1 MKITKISL
9 TNFRAFKQT
18 QTIEFAPV
26 TLLFGPNS
34 VGKSTVLK
42 ALFYVQ
48 QILAKGQCNPIYL
61 DALNKKYI
69 GGFEN
74 LVHKRDLDTNITL
87 KIEYDKGD
95 AIGSSYAYLYE
106 LLSEELDIQLSSPV
120 VDAQTIAVEFE
131 IAWHKFEKT
140 AYIKTYRVEFD
151 GDIIAEV
158 TSSGPKQAFL
168 TFLNY
173 IHPLLLPANHDEWLQ
188 AQEDTEENSHPFN
201 RLLVNGLEL
210 YRNGS
215 DSAQNKAEAYIS
227 HNALMSFRE
236 KYKNA
241 ANEDDLLKVF
251 NDHVGRVIS
260 EMVTYKAT
268 FNNELSAKNGE
279 VQVEIKKTNFS
290 LEFLKNSSFILGLSL
305 NKLNIDPVEFLEK
318 YKILDKDSYNKN
330 NFVSAL
336 HELINLHDRNRRNM
350 IAIKNNQEYEL
361 LHNVLS
367 LDTLIGALPP
377 LFKKIR
383 TDLELDTVKH
393 NEIITELLS
402 DVLVAPLDNLLG
414 LLNESL
420 CIGPIRKIP
429 DANYK
434 PLPYIEQSDWYD
446 GSAAWSMLEK
456 ASFYELKKIHQWMS
470 DQDKLNLGYGISL
483 KVGKTFNLHNQ
494 IYGTHNINSL
504 ALKIDDLIRWKLG
517 DKRLSE
523 MEGVLKE
530 ISEIENYVADP
541 TIEKEYKHDFEQKSV
556 IKQYRKLE
564 RKEKKLELLIEDLQ
578 SKKEFEES
586 SKDLISLEV
595 LKKLDEEDNELQK
608 LLNNRSYDEVIVDLK
623 LKYEEIKAKRYEVL
637 AQTDFLKL
645 DSNDVIQ
652 AYSIWDQH
660 NDISVEPNEIGT
672 GVSQLMPLIVA
683 AMTQKGGLI
692 ACEQPEL
699 HLHPRIQVAI
709 GDLLS
714 QNTDHVNYLIETHS
728 EHLILRLL
736 KRVRQNTDNELPHG
750 LKALTKE
757 EISINYLEPSTY
769 GVKVK
774 KIRIDEDGEFKD
786 RWPQGFFSERKDE
799 LM

>member
-48 QILAKGQCNPIYL
+48 QILSKGQCNPMYL

-120 VDAQTIAVEFE
+120 VDAKTIAIEFE

-188 AQEDTEENSHPFN
+188 AQKDSKANLHPYNRLILDGIDVYETEE
-201 RLLVNGLEL
+201 
-210 YRNGS
+210 
-215 DSAQNKAEAYIS
+215 
-227 HNALMSFRE
+227 
-236 KYKNA
+236 
-241 ANEDDLLKVF
+241 ED
-251 NDHVGRVIS
+251 
-260 EMVTYKAT
+260 E
-268 FNNELSAKNGE
+268 EE
-279 VQVEIKKTNFS
+279 
-290 LEFLKNSSFILGLSL
+290 LEFDRQLSNHYNQLLEKTDNPEEKKEIALEYMAQRFKYRMKKYGIDPKDITEDGLS
-305 NKLNIDPVEFLEK
+305 IQFSSDD
-318 YKILDKDSYNKN
+318 Y
-330 NFVSAL
+330 FVSAL
-336 HELINLHDRNRRNM
+336 HELVNLQDRDRRNM
-350 IAIKNNQEYEL
+350 ISIHDHREYNL
-361 LHNVLS
+361 LHNVLTI
-367 LDTLIGALPP
+367 DTNVGALPT
-377 LFKKIR
+377 LGRKIR
-383 TDLELDTVKH
+383 TNLELDTIKH
-393 NEIITELLS
+393 DEIITELLS
-402 DVLVAPLDNLLG
+402 DVLVAPLDNLLN

-429 DANYK
+429 DANYQ

-446 GSAAWSMLEK
+446 GSAAWSMLKK
-456 ASFYELKKIHQWMS
+456 ASFGELKEIHKWMS
-470 DQDKLNLGYGISL
+470 DQDKLNLGYGISV
-483 KVGKTFNLHNQ
+483 KVSKVFDLHNP
-494 IYGTHNINSL
+494 IYATHNIEILSP
-504 ALKIDDLIRWKLG
+504 KIDELIRWHLG
-517 DKRLSE
+517 DQRISE
-523 MEGVLKE
+523 MGAVLDG
-530 ISEIENYVADP
+530 ISEIENRVIDP
-541 TIEKEYKHDFEQKSV
+541 TNEAEYKYDFEQKAL

-564 RKEKKLELLIEDLQ
+564 KEESNLELLIENLQ
-578 SKKEFEES
+578 SKNEFENNS
-586 SKDLISLEV
+586 TDLKSFEI
-595 LKKLDEEDNELQK
+595 LKQLDEENNELQE
-608 LLNNRSYDEVIVDLK
+608 LLNNRSYDEVIAELI
-623 LKYEEIKAKRYEVL
+623 LKYEKIKAERYAVL

-645 DSNDVIQ
+645 DFNEVIQ

-672 GVSQLMPLIVA
+672 GVSQLMPLVVA
-683 AMTQKGGLI
+683 AVTQKSGLV

-699 HLHPRIQVAI
+699 HLHPRVQVAI

-714 QNTDHVNYLIETHS
+714 QNTEHVNYLIETHS
-728 EHLILRLL
+728 EHLILRL
-736 KRVRQNTDNELPHG
+736 RRRIRQNTDNELPVG
-750 LKALTKE
+750 LKAFSHNE
-757 EISINYLEPSTY
+757 VVINYLEPSKD
-769 GVKVK
+769 GVQVRR
-774 KIRIDEDGEFKD
+774 IRMDEDGEF
-786 RWPQGFFSERKDE
+786 RQPWPNGFFHERLDE
-799 LM
+799 AL

>member
-48 QILAKGQCNPIYL
+48 QILAKGQCNPMYL

-158 TSSGPKQAFL
+158 TSAGPKQAFL

-188 AQEDTEENSHPFN
+188 AQKDSEENLHPYN
-201 RLLVNGLEL
+201 RLILDGIDVYENHGEDELSDKEKEISDTILNKYIGLYEKAATAEEL
-210 YRNGS
+210 FEVYKQHV
-215 DSAQNKAEAYIS
+215 DEYFKFIS
-227 HNALMSFRE
+227 LFRAFVD
-236 KYKNA
+236 KNYSI
-241 ANEDDLLKVF
+241 EDDQLNIEVDPNFGFKL
-251 NDHVGRVIS
+251 S
-260 EMVTYKAT
+260 E
-268 FNNELSAKNGE
+268 ES
-279 VQVEIKKTNFS
+279 NF
-290 LEFLKNSSFILGLSL
+290 IIGL
-305 NKLNIDPVEFLEK
+305 NKNTLGIDAFEFLEK
-318 YKILDKDSYNKN
+318 HKGIGYTSN
-330 NFVSAL
+330 NYFVSAL
-336 HELINLHDRNRRNM
+336 HELVNSQDRDRRNM
-350 IAIKNNQEYEL
+350 ISVQDHREYNL
-361 LHNVLS
+361 LHNVL
-367 LDTLIGALPP
+367 TIGTNIGAFPP
-377 LFKKIR
+377 LGKKIR
-383 TDLELDTVKH
+383 TNLDLDTVKY

-402 DVLVAPLDNLLG
+402 DVLVAPLDNLLN

-429 DANYK
+429 DANYQ
-434 PLPYIEQSDWYD
+434 PLPYIEQADWYN
-446 GSAAWSMLEK
+446 GSAAWSMLKK
-456 ASFYELKKIHQWMS
+456 ASFAELKKIHEWMS
-470 DQDKLNLGYGISL
+470 DRDKLNLGYGISA
-483 KVGKTFNLHNQ
+483 KVSKVFNYHNSVQ
-494 IYGTHNINSL
+494 STYNFESL
-504 ALKIDDLIRWKLG
+504 SPKIDEVIRWHLG
-517 DKRLSE
+517 DKRISE
-523 MEGVLKE
+523 MEAVLNG
-530 ISEIENYVADP
+530 ISEIENRVVDP
-541 TIEKEYKHDFEQKSV
+541 ANEEEYKHDFKQKAI

-564 RKEKKLELLIEDLQ
+564 KEESNLKLLIEDLK
-578 SKKEFEES
+578 SKKEFEEN
-586 SKDLISLEV
+586 SKDLKSFEI
-595 LKKLDEEDNELQK
+595 LKQLDDEDNELQE
-608 LLNNRSYDEVIVDLK
+608 LLNNRNYDEVITELK
-623 LKYEEIKAKRYEVL
+623 LKCSEIKEKRYEVL

-683 AMTQKGGLI
+683 AITQKSGLV

-699 HLHPRIQVAI
+699 HLHPRVQVAI

-714 QNTDHVNYLIETHS
+714 QNTEHVNYLIETHS

-736 KRVRQNTDNELPHG
+736 KRIRQNTDKELPFG
-750 LKALTKE
+750 FKAFTKE
-757 EISINYLEPSTY
+757 KIAINYLEPSKE

-774 KIRIDEDGEFKD
+774 KIRVDDDGEFKD
-786 RWPQGFFSERKDE
+786 RWPQGFFSERRQE
-799 LM
+799 L

>member
-48 QILAKGQCNPIYL
+48 QILSKGQCNPMYL

-188 AQEDTEENSHPFN
+188 AQKDSKANLHPYNRLILDGIDVYETEE
-201 RLLVNGLEL
+201 
-210 YRNGS
+210 
-215 DSAQNKAEAYIS
+215 
-227 HNALMSFRE
+227 
-236 KYKNA
+236 
-241 ANEDDLLKVF
+241 ED
-251 NDHVGRVIS
+251 
-260 EMVTYKAT
+260 E
-268 FNNELSAKNGE
+268 EE
-279 VQVEIKKTNFS
+279 
-290 LEFLKNSSFILGLSL
+290 LEFDRQLSNHYNQLLEKTDNPEEKKEIALEYMAQRFKYRMKKYGIDPKDITEDGLS
-305 NKLNIDPVEFLEK
+305 IQFSSDD
-318 YKILDKDSYNKN
+318 Y
-330 NFVSAL
+330 FVSAL
-336 HELINLHDRNRRNM
+336 HELVNLQDRDRRNM
-350 IAIKNNQEYEL
+350 ISIHDHREYNL
-361 LHNVLS
+361 LHNVLTI
-367 LDTLIGALPP
+367 DTNVGALPT
-377 LFKKIR
+377 LGRKIR
-383 TDLELDTVKH
+383 TNLELDTIKH
-393 NEIITELLS
+393 DEIITELLS
-402 DVLVAPLDNLLG
+402 DVLVAPLDNLLN

-429 DANYK
+429 DANYQ

-446 GSAAWSMLEK
+446 GSAAWSMLKK
-456 ASFYELKKIHQWMS
+456 ASFGELKEIHKWMS
-470 DQDKLNLGYGISL
+470 DQDKLDLGYGISV
-483 KVGKTFNLHNQ
+483 KVSKVFDLHNP
-494 IYGTHNINSL
+494 IYATHNIEILSP
-504 ALKIDDLIRWKLG
+504 KIDELIRWHLG
-517 DKRLSE
+517 DQRISE
-523 MEGVLKE
+523 MGAVLDG
-530 ISEIENYVADP
+530 ISEIENRVIDP
-541 TIEKEYKHDFEQKSV
+541 TNEAEYKYDFEQKAI
-556 IKQYRKLE
+556 IKQYRRLE
-564 RKEKKLELLIEDLQ
+564 KEERNLEFLLEDLRSRKDFEQSSVSSQSKELLNQ
-578 SKKEFEES
+578 
-586 SKDLISLEV
+586 
-595 LKKLDEEDNELQK
+595 LDEDNELEE
-608 LLNNRSYDEVIVDLK
+608 LLKNKRYDDAIADLTNR
-623 LKYEEIKAKRYEVL
+623 YEEVKAKRYTVL
-637 AQTDFLKL
+637 SETDFLKL
-645 DSNDVIQ
+645 DTNDLIKGF
-652 AYSIWDQH
+652 SIWDQQ

-683 AMTQKGGLI
+683 AITQKSGLV

-699 HLHPRIQVAI
+699 HLHPRVQVAI

-714 QNTDHVNYLIETHS
+714 QNTEHVNYLIETHS
-728 EHLILRLL
+728 EHLILRL
-736 KRVRQNTDNELPHG
+736 RRRIRQNTDNELPVG
-750 LKALTKE
+750 LKAFSHNE
-757 EISINYLEPSTY
+757 VVINYLEPSKD
-769 GVKVK
+769 GVQVRR
-774 KIRIDEDGEFKD
+774 IRMDEDGEF
-786 RWPQGFFSERKDE
+786 RQPWPNGFFHERLDE
-799 LM
+799 AL

>member
-48 QILAKGQCNPIYL
+48 QILSKGQCNPMYL

-120 VDAQTIAVEFE
+120 VDAKTIAIEFE

-158 TSSGPKQAFL
+158 NSSGPKQAFL

-188 AQEDTEENSHPFN
+188 AQKDSEANLHPYNRLILDGIDVYETEE
-201 RLLVNGLEL
+201 
-210 YRNGS
+210 
-215 DSAQNKAEAYIS
+215 
-227 HNALMSFRE
+227 
-236 KYKNA
+236 
-241 ANEDDLLKVF
+241 ED
-251 NDHVGRVIS
+251 
-260 EMVTYKAT
+260 E
-268 FNNELSAKNGE
+268 EE
-279 VQVEIKKTNFS
+279 
-290 LEFLKNSSFILGLSL
+290 LEFDRQLSNHYNQLLEKTDNPEEKKEIALEYMAQRFKYRMKKYGIDPKDITEDGLS
-305 NKLNIDPVEFLEK
+305 IQFSSDD
-318 YKILDKDSYNKN
+318 Y
-330 NFVSAL
+330 FVSAL
-336 HELINLHDRNRRNM
+336 HELVNLQDRDRRNM
-350 IAIKNNQEYEL
+350 ISIHDHREYNL
-361 LHNVLS
+361 LHNVLTI
-367 LDTLIGALPP
+367 DTNVGALPP
-377 LFKKIR
+377 LGRKIR
-383 TDLELDTVKH
+383 TNLELDTIKH
-393 NEIITELLS
+393 DEIITELLS

-414 LLNESL
+414 LLNASL

-429 DANYK
+429 DANYQ
-434 PLPYIEQSDWYD
+434 PLPYIEQADWYD
-446 GSAAWSMLEK
+446 GSAAWSMLKK
-456 ASFYELKKIHQWMS
+456 ASFGELKEIHKWMS
-470 DQDKLNLGYGISL
+470 DQDKLDLGYGISV
-483 KVGKTFNLHNQ
+483 KVSKVFDLHNP
-494 IYGTHNINSL
+494 IYATHNIEILSP
-504 ALKIDDLIRWKLG
+504 KIDELIRWHLG
-517 DKRLSE
+517 DQRISE
-523 MEGVLKE
+523 MGAVLDG
-530 ISEIENYVADP
+530 ISEIENRVIDP
-541 TIEKEYKHDFEQKSV
+541 ANEDEYKRDFEQKAL

-564 RKEKKLELLIEDLQ
+564 KEESNLELLIENLQ
-578 SKKEFEES
+578 SKNEFENNS
-586 SKDLISLEV
+586 TDLKSFEI
-595 LKKLDEEDNELQK
+595 LKQLDEENNELQE
-608 LLNNRSYDEVIVDLK
+608 LLNNRSYDEVIAELT
-623 LKYEEIKAKRYEVL
+623 LKYEKIKVERYAVL

-645 DSNDVIQ
+645 DFNEVIQ

-672 GVSQLMPLIVA
+672 GVSQLMPLVVA
-683 AMTQKGGLI
+683 AVTQKSGLV

-699 HLHPRIQVAI
+699 HLHPRVQVAI

-714 QNTDHVNYLIETHS
+714 QNTEHVNYLIETHS

-736 KRVRQNTDNELPHG
+736 KRIRQNTNNELPESF
-750 LKALTKE
+750 KVFTKE
-757 EISINYLEPSTY
+757 KIAINYLEPSKE

-774 KIRIDEDGEFKD
+774 KIRVDDDGEFKD
-786 RWPQGFFSERKDE
+786 RWPQGFFSERRQE
-799 LM
+799 L

>member
-48 QILAKGQCNPIYL
+48 QILSKGQCNPMYL

-120 VDAQTIAVEFE
+120 VDAKTIAIEFE

-173 IHPLLLPANHDEWLQ
+173 IHPLLLPANHEEWLQ
-188 AQEDTEENSHPFN
+188 VQKDSEANLHPYN
-201 RLLVNGLEL
+201 RLLLDGVDVYENHDERDQEEWEKLLGQRLLEHFSPL
-210 YRNGS
+210 Y
-215 DSAQNKAEAYIS
+215 E
-227 HNALMSFRE
+227 NAID
-236 KYKNA
+236 
-241 ANEDDLLKVF
+241 EDELLKVLEAHLHNYAENHIKLRALLDKKYVIEDEEIYIEIDNNKF
-251 NDHVGRVIS
+251 GFAFTNDS
-260 EMVTYKAT
+260 T
-268 FNNELSAKNGE
+268 FIIG
-279 VQVEIKKTNFS
+279 
-290 LEFLKNSSFILGLSL
+290 L
-305 NKLNIDPVEFLEK
+305 NKNTLGIDAFEFLEK
-318 YKILDKDSYNKN
+318 HKGIGYSSN
-330 NFVSAL
+330 NYFVSAL
-336 HELINLHDRNRRNM
+336 HELINLNERNQRNM
-350 IAIKNNQEYEL
+350 ISIQDHRKYSL

-367 LDTLIGALPP
+367 IETVIGALPP
-377 LFKKIR
+377 LSKKIR
-383 TDLELDTVKH
+383 TDLELDTIKH

-402 DVLVAPLDNLLG
+402 DVLVAPLDNLFN

-429 DANYK
+429 DANYQ
-434 PLPYIEQSDWYD
+434 PLPYIEQADWYD

-456 ASFYELKKIHQWMS
+456 ATFAELKEIHKWMS
-470 DQDKLNLGYGISL
+470 DQDKLDLGYGISV
-483 KVGKTFNLHNQ
+483 KVSKVFDLHNP
-494 IYGTHNINSL
+494 IYATHNIESL
-504 ALKIDDLIRWKLG
+504 SPKIDELISWHLG
-517 DKRLSE
+517 DQRIRE
-523 MEGVLKE
+523 MGAVLDG
-530 ISEIENYVADP
+530 ISEIENRVIDP
-541 TIEKEYKHDFEQKSV
+541 ANEDEYKRDFEQKAL

-564 RKEKKLELLIEDLQ
+564 KEESNLELLIENLQ
-578 SKKEFEES
+578 SKNEFENNS
-586 SKDLISLEV
+586 TDLKSFEI
-595 LKKLDEEDNELQK
+595 LKQLDEENNELQE
-608 LLNNRSYDEVIVDLK
+608 LLNNRSYDEVIAELT
-623 LKYEEIKAKRYEVL
+623 LKYEKIKAERYAVL

-645 DSNDVIQ
+645 DFNEVIQ

-672 GVSQLMPLIVA
+672 GVSQLMPLVVA
-683 AMTQKGGLI
+683 AVTQKSGLV

-699 HLHPRIQVAI
+699 HLHPRVQVAI

-714 QNTDHVNYLIETHS
+714 QNTEHVNYLIETHS
-728 EHLILRLL
+728 EHLILRL
-736 KRVRQNTDNELPHG
+736 RRRIRQNTDNELPVG
-750 LKALTKE
+750 LKAFSHNE
-757 EISINYLEPSTY
+757 VVINYLEPSKD
-769 GVKVK
+769 GVQVRR
-774 KIRIDEDGEFKD
+774 IRMDEDGEF
-786 RWPQGFFSERKDE
+786 RQPWPNGFFHERLDE
-799 LM
+799 AL

>member
-48 QILAKGQCNPIYL
+48 QILSKGQCNPMYL

-120 VDAQTIAVEFE
+120 VDAKTIAIEFE

-173 IHPLLLPANHDEWLQ
+173 IHPLLLPANHEEWLQ
-188 AQEDTEENSHPFN
+188 VQKDSEANLHPYN
-201 RLLVNGLEL
+201 RLLLDGVDVYENHDERDQEEWEKLLGQRLLEHFSPL
-210 YRNGS
+210 Y
-215 DSAQNKAEAYIS
+215 E
-227 HNALMSFRE
+227 NAID
-236 KYKNA
+236 
-241 ANEDDLLKVF
+241 EDELLKVLEAHLHNYAENHIKLRALLDKKYVIEDEEIYIEIDNNKF
-251 NDHVGRVIS
+251 GFAFTNDS
-260 EMVTYKAT
+260 T
-268 FNNELSAKNGE
+268 FIIG
-279 VQVEIKKTNFS
+279 
-290 LEFLKNSSFILGLSL
+290 L
-305 NKLNIDPVEFLEK
+305 NKNTLGIDAFEFLEK
-318 YKILDKDSYNKN
+318 HKGIGYSSN
-330 NFVSAL
+330 NYFVSAL
-336 HELINLHDRNRRNM
+336 HELINLNERNQRNM
-350 IAIKNNQEYEL
+350 ISIQDHREYSL

-367 LDTLIGALPP
+367 IETVIGALPP
-377 LFKKIR
+377 LSKKIR
-383 TDLELDTVKH
+383 TDLELDTIKH

-402 DVLVAPLDNLLG
+402 DVLVAPLDNLFN

-429 DANYK
+429 DANYQ

-446 GSAAWSMLEK
+446 GSAAWSMLKK
-456 ASFYELKKIHQWMS
+456 ASFGELKEIHKWMS
-470 DQDKLNLGYGISL
+470 DQDKLNLGYGISV
-483 KVGKTFNLHNQ
+483 KVSKVFDLHNP
-494 IYGTHNINSL
+494 IYATHNIESL
-504 ALKIDDLIRWKLG
+504 SPKIDELISWHLG
-517 DKRLSE
+517 DQRIRE
-523 MEGVLKE
+523 MGAVLDG
-530 ISEIENYVADP
+530 ISEIENRVIDP
-541 TIEKEYKHDFEQKSV
+541 ANEDEYKRDFEQKAL

-564 RKEKKLELLIEDLQ
+564 KEESNLELLIENLQ
-578 SKKEFEES
+578 SKNEFENNS
-586 SKDLISLEV
+586 TDLKSFEI
-595 LKKLDEEDNELQK
+595 LKQLDEENNELQE
-608 LLNNRSYDEVIVDLK
+608 LLNNRSYDEVIAELI
-623 LKYEEIKAKRYEVL
+623 LKYEKIKAERYAVL

-645 DSNDVIQ
+645 DFNEVIQ

-672 GVSQLMPLIVA
+672 GVSQLMPLVVA
-683 AMTQKGGLI
+683 AVTQKSGLV

-699 HLHPRIQVAI
+699 HLHPRVQVAI

-714 QNTDHVNYLIETHS
+714 QNTEHVNYLIETHS
-728 EHLILRLL
+728 EHLILRL
-736 KRVRQNTDNELPHG
+736 RRRIRQNTDNELPVG
-750 LKALTKE
+750 LKAFSHNE
-757 EISINYLEPSTY
+757 VVINYLEPSKD
-769 GVKVK
+769 GVQVRR
-774 KIRIDEDGEFKD
+774 IRMDEDGEF
-786 RWPQGFFSERKDE
+786 RQPWPNGFFHERLDE
-799 LM
+799 AL

>member
-48 QILAKGQCNPIYL
+48 QILSKGQCNPMYL

-120 VDAQTIAVEFE
+120 VDAKTIAIEFE

-188 AQEDTEENSHPFN
+188 AQKDSKANLHPYNRLILDGIDVYETEE
-201 RLLVNGLEL
+201 
-210 YRNGS
+210 
-215 DSAQNKAEAYIS
+215 
-227 HNALMSFRE
+227 
-236 KYKNA
+236 
-241 ANEDDLLKVF
+241 ED
-251 NDHVGRVIS
+251 
-260 EMVTYKAT
+260 E
-268 FNNELSAKNGE
+268 EE
-279 VQVEIKKTNFS
+279 
-290 LEFLKNSSFILGLSL
+290 LEFDRQLSNHYNQLLEKTDNPEEKKEIALEYMAQRFKYRMKKYGIDPKDITEDGLS
-305 NKLNIDPVEFLEK
+305 IQFSSDD
-318 YKILDKDSYNKN
+318 Y
-330 NFVSAL
+330 FVSAL
-336 HELINLHDRNRRNM
+336 HELVNLQDRDRRNM
-350 IAIKNNQEYEL
+350 ISIHDHREYNL
-361 LHNVLS
+361 LHNVLTI
-367 LDTLIGALPP
+367 DTNVGALPT
-377 LFKKIR
+377 LGRKIR
-383 TDLELDTVKH
+383 TNLELDTIKH
-393 NEIITELLS
+393 DEIITELLS
-402 DVLVAPLDNLLG
+402 DVLVAPLDNLLN

-429 DANYK
+429 DANYQ

-446 GSAAWSMLEK
+446 GSAAWSMLKK
-456 ASFYELKKIHQWMS
+456 ASFGELKEIHKWMS
-470 DQDKLNLGYGISL
+470 DQDKLNLGYGISV
-483 KVGKTFNLHNQ
+483 KVSKVFDLHNP
-494 IYGTHNINSL
+494 IYATHNIEILSP
-504 ALKIDDLIRWKLG
+504 KIDELIRWHLG
-517 DKRLSE
+517 DQRISE
-523 MEGVLKE
+523 MGAVLDG
-530 ISEIENYVADP
+530 ISEIENRVIDP
-541 TIEKEYKHDFEQKSV
+541 TNEAEYKYDFEQKAL

-564 RKEKKLELLIEDLQ
+564 KEESNLELLIENLQ
-578 SKKEFEES
+578 SKNEFENNS
-586 SKDLISLEV
+586 TDLKSFEI
-595 LKKLDEEDNELQK
+595 LKQLDEENNELQE
-608 LLNNRSYDEVIVDLK
+608 LLNNRSYDEVIAELI
-623 LKYEEIKAKRYEVL
+623 LKYEKIKAERYAVL

-645 DSNDVIQ
+645 DFNEVIQ

-683 AMTQKGGLI
+683 AITQKGGLV

-699 HLHPRIQVAI
+699 HLHPRVQVAI

-714 QNTDHVNYLIETHS
+714 QNTEHVNYLIETHS
-728 EHLILRLL
+728 EHLILRL
-736 KRVRQNTDNELPHG
+736 RRRIRQNTDNELPVG
-750 LKALTKE
+750 LKA
-757 EISINYLEPSTY
+757 
-769 GVKVK
+769 
-774 KIRIDEDGEFKD
+774 
-786 RWPQGFFSERKDE
+786 FSHNEV
-799 LM
+799 

>member
-48 QILAKGQCNPIYL
+48 QILSKGQCNPMYL

-120 VDAQTIAVEFE
+120 VDAKTIAIEFE

-173 IHPLLLPANHDEWLQ
+173 IHPLLLPANHEEWLQ
-188 AQEDTEENSHPFN
+188 VQKDSEANLHPYN
-201 RLLVNGLEL
+201 RLLLDGVDVYENHDERDQEEWEKLLGQRLLEHFSPL
-210 YRNGS
+210 Y
-215 DSAQNKAEAYIS
+215 E
-227 HNALMSFRE
+227 NAID
-236 KYKNA
+236 
-241 ANEDDLLKVF
+241 EDELLKVLEAHLHNYAENHIKLRALLDKKYVIEDEEIYIEIDNNKF
-251 NDHVGRVIS
+251 GFAFTNDS
-260 EMVTYKAT
+260 T
-268 FNNELSAKNGE
+268 F
-279 VQVEIKKTNFS
+279 I
-290 LEFLKNSSFILGLSL
+290 ICL
-305 NKLNIDPVEFLEK
+305 NKNTLGIDAFEFLEK
-318 YKILDKDSYNKN
+318 HKGIGYSSN
-330 NFVSAL
+330 NYFVSAL
-336 HELINLHDRNRRNM
+336 HELINLNERNQRNM
-350 IAIKNNQEYEL
+350 ISIQDHREYSL

-367 LDTLIGALPP
+367 IETVIGALPP
-377 LFKKIR
+377 LSKKIR
-383 TDLELDTVKH
+383 TDLELDTIKH

-402 DVLVAPLDNLLG
+402 DVLVAPLDNLFN

-429 DANYK
+429 DANYQ
-434 PLPYIEQSDWYD
+434 PLPYIEQADWYD

-456 ASFYELKKIHQWMS
+456 ATFAELKEIHKWMS
-470 DQDKLNLGYGISL
+470 DQDKLDLGYGISV
-483 KVGKTFNLHNQ
+483 KVSKVFDLHNP
-494 IYGTHNINSL
+494 IYATHNIESL
-504 ALKIDDLIRWKLG
+504 SPKIDELISWHLG
-517 DKRLSE
+517 DQRIRE
-523 MEGVLKE
+523 MGAVLDG
-530 ISEIENYVADP
+530 ISEIENRVIDP
-541 TIEKEYKHDFEQKSV
+541 ANEDEYKRDFEQKAL

-564 RKEKKLELLIEDLQ
+564 KEESNLELLIENLQ
-578 SKKEFEES
+578 SKNEFENNS
-586 SKDLISLEV
+586 TDLKSFEI
-595 LKKLDEEDNELQK
+595 LKQLDEENNELQE
-608 LLNNRSYDEVIVDLK
+608 LLNNRSYDEVIAELT
-623 LKYEEIKAKRYEVL
+623 LKYEKIKAERYAVL

-645 DSNDVIQ
+645 DFNEVIQ

-672 GVSQLMPLIVA
+672 GVSQLMPLVVA
-683 AMTQKGGLI
+683 AVTQKSGLV

-699 HLHPRIQVAI
+699 HLHPRVQVAI

-714 QNTDHVNYLIETHS
+714 QNTEHVNYLIETHS
-728 EHLILRLL
+728 EHLILRL
-736 KRVRQNTDNELPHG
+736 RRRIRQNTDNELPVG
-750 LKALTKE
+750 LKAFSHNE
-757 EISINYLEPSTY
+757 VVINYLEPSKD
-769 GVKVK
+769 GVQVRR
-774 KIRIDEDGEFKD
+774 IRMDEDGEF
-786 RWPQGFFSERKDE
+786 RQPWPNGFFHERLDE
-799 LM
+799 AL

>member
-48 QILAKGQCNPIYL
+48 QILSKGQCNPMYL

-120 VDAQTIAVEFE
+120 VDAKTIAIEFE

-173 IHPLLLPANHDEWLQ
+173 IHPLLLPANHEEWLQ
-188 AQEDTEENSHPFN
+188 VQKDSEANLHPYN
-201 RLLVNGLEL
+201 RLLLDGVDVYENHDERDQEEWEKLLGQRLLEHFSPL
-210 YRNGS
+210 Y
-215 DSAQNKAEAYIS
+215 E
-227 HNALMSFRE
+227 NAID
-236 KYKNA
+236 
-241 ANEDDLLKVF
+241 EDELLKVLEAHLHNYAENHIKLRALLDKKYVIEDEEIYIEIDNNKF
-251 NDHVGRVIS
+251 GFAFTNDS
-260 EMVTYKAT
+260 T
-268 FNNELSAKNGE
+268 FIIG
-279 VQVEIKKTNFS
+279 
-290 LEFLKNSSFILGLSL
+290 L
-305 NKLNIDPVEFLEK
+305 NKNTLGIDAFEFLEK
-318 YKILDKDSYNKN
+318 HKGIGYSSN
-330 NFVSAL
+330 NYFVSAL
-336 HELINLHDRNRRNM
+336 HELINLNERNQRNM
-350 IAIKNNQEYEL
+350 ISIQDHRKYSL

-367 LDTLIGALPP
+367 IETVIGALPP
-377 LFKKIR
+377 LSKKIR
-383 TDLELDTVKH
+383 TDLELDTIKH

-402 DVLVAPLDNLLG
+402 DVLVSPLDNLLN

-429 DANYK
+429 DANYQA
-434 PLPYIEQSDWYD
+434 LPYIEQADWYD

-456 ASFYELKKIHQWMS
+456 ATFTELKEIHKWMS
-470 DQDKLNLGYGISL
+470 DQDKLDLGYGISV
-483 KVGKTFNLHNQ
+483 KVSKVFDLHNP
-494 IYGTHNINSL
+494 IYATHNIEILSP
-504 ALKIDDLIRWKLG
+504 KIDELIRWHLG
-517 DKRLSE
+517 DQRISE
-523 MEGVLKE
+523 MGAVLDG
-530 ISEIENYVADP
+530 ISEIENRVIDP
-541 TIEKEYKHDFEQKSV
+541 TNEAEYKYDFEQKAI
-556 IKQYRKLE
+556 IKQYRRLE
-564 RKEKKLELLIEDLQ
+564 KEERNLEFLLEDLRSRKDFEQSSVSSQSKELLNQ
-578 SKKEFEES
+578 
-586 SKDLISLEV
+586 
-595 LKKLDEEDNELQK
+595 LDEDNELEE
-608 LLNNRSYDEVIVDLK
+608 LLKNKRYDDAIADLTNR
-623 LKYEEIKAKRYEVL
+623 YEEVKAKRYTVL
-637 AQTDFLKL
+637 SETDFLRL
-645 DSNDVIQ
+645 DANDLIKGF
-652 AYSIWDQH
+652 SIWDQQ

-683 AMTQKGGLI
+683 AITQKSGLV

-699 HLHPRIQVAI
+699 HLHPRVQVAI

-714 QNTDHVNYLIETHS
+714 QNTEHVNYLIETHS
-728 EHLILRLL
+728 EHLILRL
-736 KRVRQNTDNELPHG
+736 RRRIRQNTDNELPVG
-750 LKALTKE
+750 LKAFSHNE
-757 EISINYLEPSTY
+757 VVINYLEPSKD
-769 GVKVK
+769 GVQVRR
-774 KIRIDEDGEFKD
+774 IRMDEDGEF
-786 RWPQGFFSERKDE
+786 RQPWPNGFFHERLDE
-799 LM
+799 AL

>member
-48 QILAKGQCNPIYL
+48 QILSKGQCNPMYL

-120 VDAQTIAVEFE
+120 VDAKTIAIEFE

-173 IHPLLLPANHDEWLQ
+173 IHPLLLPANHEEWLQ
-188 AQEDTEENSHPFN
+188 VQKDSEANLHPYN
-201 RLLVNGLEL
+201 RLLLDGVDVYENHDERDQEEWEKLLGQRLLEHFSPL
-210 YRNGS
+210 Y
-215 DSAQNKAEAYIS
+215 E
-227 HNALMSFRE
+227 NAID
-236 KYKNA
+236 
-241 ANEDDLLKVF
+241 EDELLKVLEAHLHNYAENHIKLRALLDKKYVIEDEEIYIEIDNNKF
-251 NDHVGRVIS
+251 GFAFTNDS
-260 EMVTYKAT
+260 T
-268 FNNELSAKNGE
+268 FIIG
-279 VQVEIKKTNFS
+279 
-290 LEFLKNSSFILGLSL
+290 L
-305 NKLNIDPVEFLEK
+305 NKNTLGIDAFEFLEK
-318 YKILDKDSYNKN
+318 HKGIGYSSN
-330 NFVSAL
+330 NYFVSAL
-336 HELINLHDRNRRNM
+336 HELINLNERNQRNM
-350 IAIKNNQEYEL
+350 ISIQDHREYSL

-367 LDTLIGALPP
+367 IETVIGALPP
-377 LFKKIR
+377 LSKKIR
-383 TDLELDTVKH
+383 TDLELDTIKH

-402 DVLVAPLDNLLG
+402 DVLVAPLDNLFN

-429 DANYK
+429 DANYQ
-434 PLPYIEQSDWYD
+434 PLPYIEQADWYD

-456 ASFYELKKIHQWMS
+456 ATFAELKEIHKWMS
-470 DQDKLNLGYGISL
+470 DQDKLDLGYGISV
-483 KVGKTFNLHNQ
+483 KVSKVFDLHNP
-494 IYGTHNINSL
+494 IYATHNIESL
-504 ALKIDDLIRWKLG
+504 SPKIDELISWHLG
-517 DKRLSE
+517 DQRIRE
-523 MEGVLKE
+523 MGAVLDG
-530 ISEIENYVADP
+530 ISEIENRVIDP
-541 TIEKEYKHDFEQKSV
+541 ANEDEYKRDFEQKAL

-564 RKEKKLELLIEDLQ
+564 KEESNLELLIENLQ
-578 SKKEFEES
+578 SKNEFENNS
-586 SKDLISLEV
+586 TDLKSFEI
-595 LKKLDEEDNELQK
+595 LKQLDEENNELQE
-608 LLNNRSYDEVIVDLK
+608 LLNNRSYDEVIAELT
-623 LKYEEIKAKRYEVL
+623 LKYEKIKAERYAVL

-645 DSNDVIQ
+645 DFNEVIQ

-683 AMTQKGGLI
+683 AITQKGGLV

-699 HLHPRIQVAI
+699 HLHPRVQVAI

-714 QNTDHVNYLIETHS
+714 QNTEHVNYLIETHS
-728 EHLILRLL
+728 EHLILRL
-736 KRVRQNTDNELPHG
+736 RRRIRQNTDNELPVG
-750 LKALTKE
+750 LKAFSHNE
-757 EISINYLEPSTY
+757 VVINYLEPSKD
-769 GVKVK
+769 GVQVRR
-774 KIRIDEDGEFKD
+774 IRMDEDGEF
-786 RWPQGFFSERKDE
+786 RQPWPNGFFHERLDE
-799 LM
+799 AL

>member
-48 QILAKGQCNPIYL
+48 QILSKGQCNPMYL

-188 AQEDTEENSHPFN
+188 AQKDSKANLHPYNRLILDGIDVYETEE
-201 RLLVNGLEL
+201 
-210 YRNGS
+210 
-215 DSAQNKAEAYIS
+215 
-227 HNALMSFRE
+227 
-236 KYKNA
+236 
-241 ANEDDLLKVF
+241 ED
-251 NDHVGRVIS
+251 
-260 EMVTYKAT
+260 E
-268 FNNELSAKNGE
+268 EE
-279 VQVEIKKTNFS
+279 
-290 LEFLKNSSFILGLSL
+290 LEFDRQLSNHYNQLLEKTDNPEEKKEIALEYMAQRFKYRMKKYGIDPKDITEDGLS
-305 NKLNIDPVEFLEK
+305 IQFSSDD
-318 YKILDKDSYNKN
+318 Y
-330 NFVSAL
+330 FVSAL
-336 HELINLHDRNRRNM
+336 HELVNLQDRDRRNM
-350 IAIKNNQEYEL
+350 ISIHDHREYNL
-361 LHNVLS
+361 LHNVLTI
-367 LDTLIGALPP
+367 DTNVGALPT
-377 LFKKIR
+377 LGRKIR
-383 TDLELDTVKH
+383 TNLELDTIKH
-393 NEIITELLS
+393 DEIITELLS
-402 DVLVAPLDNLLG
+402 DVLVAPLDNLLN

-429 DANYK
+429 DANYQ

-446 GSAAWSMLEK
+446 GSAAWSMLKK
-456 ASFYELKKIHQWMS
+456 ASFGELKEIHKWMS
-470 DQDKLNLGYGISL
+470 DQDKLDLGYGISV
-483 KVGKTFNLHNQ
+483 KVSKVFDLHNP
-494 IYGTHNINSL
+494 IYATHNIEILSP
-504 ALKIDDLIRWKLG
+504 KIDELIRWHLG
-517 DKRLSE
+517 DQRISE
-523 MEGVLKE
+523 MGAVLDG
-530 ISEIENYVADP
+530 ISEIENRVIDP
-541 TIEKEYKHDFEQKSV
+541 TNEAEYKYDFEQKAI
-556 IKQYRKLE
+556 IKQYRRLE
-564 RKEKKLELLIEDLQ
+564 KEERNLEFLLEDLRSRKDFEQSSVSSQSKELLNQ
-578 SKKEFEES
+578 
-586 SKDLISLEV
+586 
-595 LKKLDEEDNELQK
+595 LDEDNELEE
-608 LLNNRSYDEVIVDLK
+608 LLKNKRYDDAIADLTNR
-623 LKYEEIKAKRYEVL
+623 YEEVKAKRYTVL
-637 AQTDFLKL
+637 SETDFLRL
-645 DSNDVIQ
+645 DANDLIKGF
-652 AYSIWDQH
+652 SIWDQQ

-683 AMTQKGGLI
+683 AITQKSGLV

-699 HLHPRIQVAI
+699 HLHPRVQVAI

-714 QNTDHVNYLIETHS
+714 QNTEHVNYLIETHS
-728 EHLILRLL
+728 EHLILRL
-736 KRVRQNTDNELPHG
+736 RRRIRQNTDNELPVG
-750 LKALTKE
+750 LKAFSHNE
-757 EISINYLEPSTY
+757 VVINYLEPSKD
-769 GVKVK
+769 GVQVRR
-774 KIRIDEDGEFKD
+774 IRMDEDGEF
-786 RWPQGFFSERKDE
+786 RQPWPNGFFHERLDE
-799 LM
+799 AL

>member
-48 QILAKGQCNPIYL
+48 QILSKGQCNPMYL

-120 VDAQTIAVEFE
+120 VDAKTIAIEFE

-188 AQEDTEENSHPFN
+188 AQKDSKANLHPYNRLILDGIDVYETEE
-201 RLLVNGLEL
+201 
-210 YRNGS
+210 
-215 DSAQNKAEAYIS
+215 
-227 HNALMSFRE
+227 
-236 KYKNA
+236 
-241 ANEDDLLKVF
+241 ED
-251 NDHVGRVIS
+251 
-260 EMVTYKAT
+260 E
-268 FNNELSAKNGE
+268 EE
-279 VQVEIKKTNFS
+279 
-290 LEFLKNSSFILGLSL
+290 LEFDRQLSNHYNQLLEKTDNPEEKKEIALEYMAQRFKYRMKKYGIDPKDITEDGLS
-305 NKLNIDPVEFLEK
+305 IQFSSDD
-318 YKILDKDSYNKN
+318 Y
-330 NFVSAL
+330 FVSAL
-336 HELINLHDRNRRNM
+336 HELVNLQDRDRRNM
-350 IAIKNNQEYEL
+350 ISIHDHREYNL
-361 LHNVLS
+361 LHNVLTI
-367 LDTLIGALPP
+367 DTNVGALPT
-377 LFKKIR
+377 LGRKIR
-383 TDLELDTVKH
+383 TNLELDTIKH
-393 NEIITELLS
+393 DEIITELLS
-402 DVLVAPLDNLLG
+402 DVLVAPLDNLLN

-429 DANYK
+429 DANYQ

-446 GSAAWSMLEK
+446 GSAAWSMLKK
-456 ASFYELKKIHQWMS
+456 ASFGELKEIHKWMS
-470 DQDKLNLGYGISL
+470 DQDKLNLGYGISV
-483 KVGKTFNLHNQ
+483 KVSKVFDLHNP
-494 IYGTHNINSL
+494 IYATHNIEILSP
-504 ALKIDDLIRWKLG
+504 KIDELIRWHLG
-517 DKRLSE
+517 DQRISE
-523 MEGVLKE
+523 MGAVLDG
-530 ISEIENYVADP
+530 ISEIENRVIDP
-541 TIEKEYKHDFEQKSV
+541 TNEAEYKYDFEQKAL

-564 RKEKKLELLIEDLQ
+564 KEESNLELLIENLQ
-578 SKKEFEES
+578 SKNEFENNS
-586 SKDLISLEV
+586 TDLKSFEI
-595 LKKLDEEDNELQK
+595 LKQLDKENNELQE
-608 LLNNRSYDEVIVDLK
+608 LLNNRSYDEVIAELI
-623 LKYEEIKAKRYEVL
+623 LKYEKIKAERYAVL

-645 DSNDVIQ
+645 DFNEVIQ

-683 AMTQKGGLI
+683 AITQKGGLV

-699 HLHPRIQVAI
+699 HLHPRVQVAI

-714 QNTDHVNYLIETHS
+714 QNTEHVNYLIETHS
-728 EHLILRLL
+728 EHLILRL
-736 KRVRQNTDNELPHG
+736 RRRIRQNTDNELPVG
-750 LKALTKE
+750 LKAFSHNE
-757 EISINYLEPSTY
+757 VVINYLEPSKD
-769 GVKVK
+769 GVQVRR
-774 KIRIDEDGEFKD
+774 IRMDEDGEFTD
-786 RWPQGFFSERKDE
+786 PWPNGFFHERLDE
-799 LM
+799 AI

>member
-48 QILAKGQCNPIYL
+48 QILSKGQCNPMYL

-120 VDAQTIAVEFE
+120 VDAKTIAIEFE

-188 AQEDTEENSHPFN
+188 AQKDSKANLHPYNRLILDGIDVYETEE
-201 RLLVNGLEL
+201 
-210 YRNGS
+210 
-215 DSAQNKAEAYIS
+215 
-227 HNALMSFRE
+227 
-236 KYKNA
+236 
-241 ANEDDLLKVF
+241 ED
-251 NDHVGRVIS
+251 
-260 EMVTYKAT
+260 E
-268 FNNELSAKNGE
+268 EE
-279 VQVEIKKTNFS
+279 
-290 LEFLKNSSFILGLSL
+290 LEFDRQLSNHYNQLLEKTDNPEEKKEIALEYMAQRFKYRMKKYGIDPKDITEDGLS
-305 NKLNIDPVEFLEK
+305 IQFSSDD
-318 YKILDKDSYNKN
+318 Y
-330 NFVSAL
+330 FVSAL
-336 HELINLHDRNRRNM
+336 HELVNLQDRDRRNM
-350 IAIKNNQEYEL
+350 ISIHDHREYNL
-361 LHNVLS
+361 LHNVLTI
-367 LDTLIGALPP
+367 DTNVGALPT
-377 LFKKIR
+377 LGRKIR
-383 TDLELDTVKH
+383 TNLELDTIKH
-393 NEIITELLS
+393 DEIITELLS
-402 DVLVAPLDNLLG
+402 DVLVAPLDNLLN

-429 DANYK
+429 DANYQ

-446 GSAAWSMLEK
+446 GSAAWSMLKK
-456 ASFYELKKIHQWMS
+456 ASFGELKEIHKWMS
-470 DQDKLNLGYGISL
+470 DQDKLNLGYGISV
-483 KVGKTFNLHNQ
+483 KVSKVFDLHNP
-494 IYGTHNINSL
+494 IYATHNIEILSP
-504 ALKIDDLIRWKLG
+504 KIDELIRWHLG
-517 DKRLSE
+517 DQRISE
-523 MEGVLKE
+523 MGAVLDG
-530 ISEIENYVADP
+530 ISEIENRVIDP
-541 TIEKEYKHDFEQKSV
+541 TNEAEYKYDFEQKAL

-564 RKEKKLELLIEDLQ
+564 KEESNLELLIENLQ
-578 SKKEFEES
+578 SKNEFENNS
-586 SKDLISLEV
+586 TDLKSFEI
-595 LKKLDEEDNELQK
+595 LKQLDEENNELQE
-608 LLNNRSYDEVIVDLK
+608 LLNNRSYDEVIAELI
-623 LKYEEIKAKRYEVL
+623 LKYEKIKAERYAVL

-645 DSNDVIQ
+645 DFNEVIQ

-683 AMTQKGGLI
+683 AITQKGGLV

-699 HLHPRIQVAI
+699 HLHPRVQVAI

-714 QNTDHVNYLIETHS
+714 QNTEHVNYLIETHS
-728 EHLILRLL
+728 EHLILRL
-736 KRVRQNTDNELPHG
+736 RRRIRQNTDNELPVG
-750 LKALTKE
+750 LKAFSHNE
-757 EISINYLEPSTY
+757 VVINYLEPSKD
-769 GVKVK
+769 GVQVRR
-774 KIRIDEDGEFKD
+774 IRMDEDGEFTD
-786 RWPQGFFSERKDE
+786 PWPNGFFHERLDE
-799 LM
+799 AI

>member
-48 QILAKGQCNPIYL
+48 QILSKGQCNPMYL

-74 LVHKRDLDTNITL
+74 LVHKRDLNTNITL

-120 VDAQTIAVEFE
+120 VDAKTIAIEFE

-173 IHPLLLPANHDEWLQ
+173 IHPLLLPANHEEWLQ
-188 AQEDTEENSHPFN
+188 VQKDSEANLHPYN
-201 RLLVNGLEL
+201 RLLLDGVDVYENHDERDQEEWEKLLGQRLLEHFSPL
-210 YRNGS
+210 Y
-215 DSAQNKAEAYIS
+215 E
-227 HNALMSFRE
+227 NAID
-236 KYKNA
+236 
-241 ANEDDLLKVF
+241 EDELLKVLEAHLHNYAENHIKLRALLDKKYVIEDEEIYIEIDNNKF
-251 NDHVGRVIS
+251 GFAFTNDS
-260 EMVTYKAT
+260 T
-268 FNNELSAKNGE
+268 FIIG
-279 VQVEIKKTNFS
+279 
-290 LEFLKNSSFILGLSL
+290 L
-305 NKLNIDPVEFLEK
+305 NKNTLGIDAFEFLEK
-318 YKILDKDSYNKN
+318 HKGIGYSSN
-330 NFVSAL
+330 NYFVSAL
-336 HELINLHDRNRRNM
+336 HELINLNERNQRNM
-350 IAIKNNQEYEL
+350 ISIQDHREYSL

-367 LDTLIGALPP
+367 IETVIGALPP
-377 LFKKIR
+377 LSKKIR
-383 TDLELDTVKH
+383 TDLELDTIKH

-402 DVLVAPLDNLLG
+402 DVLVAPLDNLFN

-429 DANYK
+429 DANYQ
-434 PLPYIEQSDWYD
+434 PLPYIEQADWYD

-456 ASFYELKKIHQWMS
+456 ATFAELKEIHKWMS
-470 DQDKLNLGYGISL
+470 DQDKLDLGYGISV
-483 KVGKTFNLHNQ
+483 KVSKVFDLHNP
-494 IYGTHNINSL
+494 IYATHNIESL
-504 ALKIDDLIRWKLG
+504 SPKIDELISWHLG
-517 DKRLSE
+517 DQRIRE
-523 MEGVLKE
+523 MGAVLDG
-530 ISEIENYVADP
+530 ISEIENRVIDP
-541 TIEKEYKHDFEQKSV
+541 ANEDEYKRDFEQKAL

-564 RKEKKLELLIEDLQ
+564 KEESNLELLIENLQ
-578 SKKEFEES
+578 SKNEFENNS
-586 SKDLISLEV
+586 TDLKSFEI
-595 LKKLDEEDNELQK
+595 LKQLDEENNELQE
-608 LLNNRSYDEVIVDLK
+608 LLNNRSYDEVIAELT
-623 LKYEEIKAKRYEVL
+623 LKYEKIKAERYAVL

-645 DSNDVIQ
+645 DFNEVIQ

-672 GVSQLMPLIVA
+672 GVSQLMPLVVA
-683 AMTQKGGLI
+683 AVTQKSGLV

-699 HLHPRIQVAI
+699 HLHPRVQVAI

-714 QNTDHVNYLIETHS
+714 QNTEHVNYLIETHS
-728 EHLILRLL
+728 EHLILRL
-736 KRVRQNTDNELPHG
+736 RRRIRQNTDNELPVG
-750 LKALTKE
+750 LKAFSHNE
-757 EISINYLEPSTY
+757 VVINYLEPSKD
-769 GVKVK
+769 GVQVRR
-774 KIRIDEDGEFKD
+774 IRMDEDGEF
-786 RWPQGFFSERKDE
+786 RQPWPNGFFHERLDE
-799 LM
+799 AL

>member
-48 QILAKGQCNPIYL
+48 QILSKGQCNPMYL

-120 VDAQTIAVEFE
+120 VDAKTIAIEFE

-173 IHPLLLPANHDEWLQ
+173 IHPLLLPANHEEWLQ
-188 AQEDTEENSHPFN
+188 VQKDSEANLHPYN
-201 RLLVNGLEL
+201 RLLLDGVDVYENHDERDQEEWEKLLGQRLLEHFSPL
-210 YRNGS
+210 Y
-215 DSAQNKAEAYIS
+215 E
-227 HNALMSFRE
+227 NAID
-236 KYKNA
+236 
-241 ANEDDLLKVF
+241 EDELLKVLEAHLHNYAENHIKLRALLDKKYVIEDEEIYIEIDNNKF
-251 NDHVGRVIS
+251 GFAFTNDS
-260 EMVTYKAT
+260 T
-268 FNNELSAKNGE
+268 FIIG
-279 VQVEIKKTNFS
+279 
-290 LEFLKNSSFILGLSL
+290 L
-305 NKLNIDPVEFLEK
+305 NKNTLGIDAFEFLEK
-318 YKILDKDSYNKN
+318 HKGIGYSSN
-330 NFVSAL
+330 NYFVSAL
-336 HELINLHDRNRRNM
+336 HELINLNERNQRNM
-350 IAIKNNQEYEL
+350 ISIQDHREYSL

-367 LDTLIGALPP
+367 IETVIGALPP
-377 LFKKIR
+377 LSKKIR
-383 TDLELDTVKH
+383 TDLELDTIKH

-402 DVLVAPLDNLLG
+402 DVLVAPLDNLFN

-429 DANYK
+429 DANYQ
-434 PLPYIEQSDWYD
+434 PLPYIEQADWYD

-456 ASFYELKKIHQWMS
+456 ATFAELKEIHKWMS
-470 DQDKLNLGYGISL
+470 DQDKLDLGYGISV
-483 KVGKTFNLHNQ
+483 KVSKVFDLHNP
-494 IYGTHNINSL
+494 IYATHNIESL
-504 ALKIDDLIRWKLG
+504 SPKIDELISWHLG
-517 DKRLSE
+517 DQRIRE
-523 MEGVLKE
+523 MGAVLDG
-530 ISEIENYVADP
+530 ISEIENRVIDP
-541 TIEKEYKHDFEQKSV
+541 ANEDEYKRDFEQKAL

-564 RKEKKLELLIEDLQ
+564 KEESNLELLIENLQ
-578 SKKEFEES
+578 SKNEFENNS
-586 SKDLISLEV
+586 TDLKSFEI
-595 LKKLDEEDNELQK
+595 LKQLDEENNELQE
-608 LLNNRSYDEVIVDLK
+608 LLNNRSYDEVIAELT
-623 LKYEEIKAKRYEVL
+623 LKYEKIKAERYAVL

-645 DSNDVIQ
+645 DFNEVIQ

-672 GVSQLMPLIVA
+672 GVSQLMPLVVA
-683 AMTQKGGLI
+683 AVTQKSGLV

-699 HLHPRIQVAI
+699 HLHPRVQVAI

-714 QNTDHVNYLIETHS
+714 QNTEHVNYLIETHS
-728 EHLILRLL
+728 EHLILRL
-736 KRVRQNTDNELPHG
+736 RRRIRQNTDNELPVG
-750 LKALTKE
+750 LKAFSHNE
-757 EISINYLEPSTY
+757 VVINYLEPSKD
-769 GVKVK
+769 GVQVRR
-774 KIRIDEDGEFKD
+774 IRMDEDGEF
-786 RWPQGFFSERKDE
+786 RQPWPNGFFHERLDE
-799 LM
+799 AL

>member
-48 QILAKGQCNPIYL
+48 QILSKGQCNPMYL

-87 KIEYDKGD
+87 KMEYDKGD

-120 VDAQTIAVEFE
+120 VDAKTIAIEFE

-173 IHPLLLPANHDEWLQ
+173 IHPLLLPANHEEWLQ
-188 AQEDTEENSHPFN
+188 VQKDSEANLHPYN
-201 RLLVNGLEL
+201 RLLLDGVDVYENHDERDQEEWEKLLGQRLLEHFSPL
-210 YRNGS
+210 Y
-215 DSAQNKAEAYIS
+215 E
-227 HNALMSFRE
+227 NAID
-236 KYKNA
+236 
-241 ANEDDLLKVF
+241 EDELLKVLEAHLHNYAENHIKLRALLDKKYVIEDEEIYIEIDNNKF
-251 NDHVGRVIS
+251 GFAFTNDS
-260 EMVTYKAT
+260 T
-268 FNNELSAKNGE
+268 FIIG
-279 VQVEIKKTNFS
+279 
-290 LEFLKNSSFILGLSL
+290 L
-305 NKLNIDPVEFLEK
+305 NKNTLGIDAFEFLEK
-318 YKILDKDSYNKN
+318 HKGIGYSSN
-330 NFVSAL
+330 NYFVSAL
-336 HELINLHDRNRRNM
+336 HELINLNERNQRNM
-350 IAIKNNQEYEL
+350 ISIQDHREYSL

-367 LDTLIGALPP
+367 IETVIGALPP
-377 LFKKIR
+377 LSKKIR
-383 TDLELDTVKH
+383 TDLELDTIKH

-402 DVLVAPLDNLLG
+402 DVLVAPLDNLFN

-429 DANYK
+429 DANYQ
-434 PLPYIEQSDWYD
+434 PLPYIEQADWYD

-456 ASFYELKKIHQWMS
+456 ATFAELKEIHKWMS
-470 DQDKLNLGYGISL
+470 DQDKLDLGYGISV
-483 KVGKTFNLHNQ
+483 KVSKVFDLHNP
-494 IYGTHNINSL
+494 IYATHNIESL
-504 ALKIDDLIRWKLG
+504 SPKIDELISWHLG
-517 DKRLSE
+517 DQRIRE
-523 MEGVLKE
+523 MGAVLDG
-530 ISEIENYVADP
+530 ISEIENRVIDP
-541 TIEKEYKHDFEQKSV
+541 ANEDEYKRDFEQKAL

-564 RKEKKLELLIEDLQ
+564 KEESNLELLIENLQ
-578 SKKEFEES
+578 SKNEFENNS
-586 SKDLISLEV
+586 TDLKSFEI
-595 LKKLDEEDNELQK
+595 LKQLDEENNELQE
-608 LLNNRSYDEVIVDLK
+608 LLNNRSYDEVIAELT
-623 LKYEEIKAKRYEVL
+623 LKYEKIKAERYAVL

-645 DSNDVIQ
+645 DFNEVIQ

-672 GVSQLMPLIVA
+672 GVSQLMPLVVA
-683 AMTQKGGLI
+683 AVTQKSGLV

-699 HLHPRIQVAI
+699 HLHPRVQVAI

-714 QNTDHVNYLIETHS
+714 QNTEHVNYLIETHS
-728 EHLILRLL
+728 EHLILRL
-736 KRVRQNTDNELPHG
+736 RRRIRQNTDNELPVG
-750 LKALTKE
+750 LKAFSHNE
-757 EISINYLEPSTY
+757 VVINYLEPSKD
-769 GVKVK
+769 GVQVRR
-774 KIRIDEDGEFKD
+774 IRMDEDGEF
-786 RWPQGFFSERKDE
+786 RQPWPNGFFHERLDE
-799 LM
+799 AL

>member
-1 MKITKISL
+1 MKITQISL

-48 QILAKGQCNPIYL
+48 QILSKGQCNPMYL

-188 AQEDTEENSHPFN
+188 AQKDSKANLHPYNRLILDGIDVYETEE
-201 RLLVNGLEL
+201 
-210 YRNGS
+210 
-215 DSAQNKAEAYIS
+215 
-227 HNALMSFRE
+227 
-236 KYKNA
+236 
-241 ANEDDLLKVF
+241 ED
-251 NDHVGRVIS
+251 
-260 EMVTYKAT
+260 E
-268 FNNELSAKNGE
+268 EE
-279 VQVEIKKTNFS
+279 
-290 LEFLKNSSFILGLSL
+290 LEFDRQLSNHYNQLLEKTDNPEEKKEIALEYMAQRFKYRMKKYGIDPKDITEDGLS
-305 NKLNIDPVEFLEK
+305 IQFSSDD
-318 YKILDKDSYNKN
+318 Y
-330 NFVSAL
+330 FVSAL
-336 HELINLHDRNRRNM
+336 HELVNLQDRDRRNM
-350 IAIKNNQEYEL
+350 ISIHDHREYNL
-361 LHNVLS
+361 LHNVLTI
-367 LDTLIGALPP
+367 DTNVGALPT
-377 LFKKIR
+377 LGRKIR
-383 TDLELDTVKH
+383 TNLELDTIKH
-393 NEIITELLS
+393 DEIITELLS
-402 DVLVAPLDNLLG
+402 DVLVAPLDNLLN

-429 DANYK
+429 DANYQ

-446 GSAAWSMLEK
+446 GSAAWSMLKK
-456 ASFYELKKIHQWMS
+456 ASFGELKEIHKWMS
-470 DQDKLNLGYGISL
+470 DQDKLDLGYGISV
-483 KVGKTFNLHNQ
+483 KVSKVFDLHNP
-494 IYGTHNINSL
+494 IYATHNIEILSP
-504 ALKIDDLIRWKLG
+504 KIDELIRWHLG
-517 DKRLSE
+517 DQRISE
-523 MEGVLKE
+523 MGAVLDG
-530 ISEIENYVADP
+530 ISEIENRVIDP
-541 TIEKEYKHDFEQKSV
+541 TNEAEYKYDFEQKAI
-556 IKQYRKLE
+556 IKQYRRLE
-564 RKEKKLELLIEDLQ
+564 KEERNLEFLLEDLRSRKDFEQSSVSSQSKELLNQ
-578 SKKEFEES
+578 
-586 SKDLISLEV
+586 
-595 LKKLDEEDNELQK
+595 LDEDNELEE
-608 LLNNRSYDEVIVDLK
+608 LLKNKRYDDAIADLTNR
-623 LKYEEIKAKRYEVL
+623 YEEVKAKRYTVL
-637 AQTDFLKL
+637 SETDFLRL
-645 DSNDVIQ
+645 DANDLIKGF
-652 AYSIWDQH
+652 SIWDQQ

-683 AMTQKGGLI
+683 AITQKSGLV

-699 HLHPRIQVAI
+699 HLHPRVQVAI

-714 QNTDHVNYLIETHS
+714 QNTEHVNYLIETHS
-728 EHLILRLL
+728 EHLILRL
-736 KRVRQNTDNELPHG
+736 RRRIRQNTDNELPVG
-750 LKALTKE
+750 LKAFSHNE
-757 EISINYLEPSTY
+757 VVINYLEPSKD
-769 GVKVK
+769 GVQVRP
-774 KIRIDEDGEFKD
+774 IRMDEDGEF
-786 RWPQGFFSERKDE
+786 RQPWPNGFFHERLDE
-799 LM
+799 AL

>member
-48 QILAKGQCNPIYL
+48 QILSKGQCNPMYL

-95 AIGSSYAYLYE
+95 TIGSSYAYLYE

-120 VDAQTIAVEFE
+120 EDAQTIAVEFE
-131 IAWHKFEKT
+131 IAWHKLEKT
-140 AYIKTYRVEFD
+140 AYVKTYRVEFD

-173 IHPLLLPANHDEWLQ
+173 IHPLLLPANHEEWLQ
-188 AQEDTEENSHPFN
+188 VQKDSEANLHPYN
-201 RLLVNGLEL
+201 RLLLDGIDVYETEEEDEEELEFDRQL
-210 YRNGS
+210 SNHYNQLLEKTDNPEEKKEIALEYMAQRLKYRM
-215 DSAQNKAEAYIS
+215 K
-227 HNALMSFRE
+227 
-236 KYKNA
+236 KYGIDPKDIT
-241 ANEDDLLKVF
+241 EDDL
-251 NDHVGRVIS
+251 S
-260 EMVTYKAT
+260 
-268 FNNELSAKNGE
+268 
-279 VQVEIKKTNFS
+279 IKFS
-290 LEFLKNSSFILGLSL
+290 S
-305 NKLNIDPVEFLEK
+305 DD
-318 YKILDKDSYNKN
+318 Y
-330 NFVSAL
+330 FVSAL
-336 HELINLHDRNRRNM
+336 HELVNLQDRDRRNM
-350 IAIKNNQEYEL
+350 ISIHDHREYNL
-361 LHNVLS
+361 LHNVLTI
-367 LDTLIGALPP
+367 DTNVGALPT
-377 LFKKIR
+377 LGRKIR
-383 TDLELDTVKH
+383 TNLELDTIKH
-393 NEIITELLS
+393 DEIITELLS
-402 DVLVAPLDNLLG
+402 DVLVAPLDNLLN

-429 DANYK
+429 DANYQ
-434 PLPYIEQSDWYD
+434 PLPYIEQADWYD

-456 ASFYELKKIHQWMS
+456 ATFAELKEIHKWMS
-470 DQDKLNLGYGISL
+470 DQDKLDLGYGISV
-483 KVGKTFNLHNQ
+483 KVSKVFDLHNP
-494 IYGTHNINSL
+494 IYDTHNIESL
-504 ALKIDDLIRWKLG
+504 SPKIDELIRWHLG
-517 DKRLSE
+517 DQRISE
-523 MEGVLKE
+523 MGAVLDG
-530 ISEIENYVADP
+530 ISEIENRVIDP
-541 TIEKEYKHDFEQKSV
+541 ANEDEYKQDFEQKAL

-564 RKEKKLELLIEDLQ
+564 KEESNLELLIENLQ
-578 SKKEFEES
+578 SKNEFENNS
-586 SKDLISLEV
+586 TDLKSFEI
-595 LKKLDEEDNELQK
+595 LKQLDEENNELQE
-608 LLNNRSYDEVIVDLK
+608 LLNNRSYDEVIAELT
-623 LKYEEIKAKRYEVL
+623 LKYEKIKAERYAVL

-645 DSNDVIQ
+645 DFNEVIQ

-672 GVSQLMPLIVA
+672 GVSQLMPLVVA
-683 AMTQKGGLI
+683 AITQKSGLV

-699 HLHPRIQVAI
+699 HLHPRVQVAI

-714 QNTDHVNYLIETHS
+714 QNTEHVNYLIETHS

-736 KRVRQNTDNELPHG
+736 KRIRQNTNNELPESF
-750 LKALTKE
+750 KVFTKE
-757 EISINYLEPSTY
+757 KIAINYLEPSKE

-774 KIRIDEDGEFKD
+774 KIRVDDDGEFKD
-786 RWPQGFFSERKDE
+786 RWPQGFFSERRQE
-799 LM
+799 L

>member
-48 QILAKGQCNPIYL
+48 QILSKGQCNPMYL

-95 AIGSSYAYLYE
+95 TIGSSYAYLYE

-120 VDAQTIAVEFE
+120 EDAQTIAVEFE
-131 IAWHKFEKT
+131 IAWHKLEKT
-140 AYIKTYRVEFD
+140 AYVKTYRVEFD

-173 IHPLLLPANHDEWLQ
+173 IHPLLLPANHEEWLQ
-188 AQEDTEENSHPFN
+188 VQKDSEANLHPYN
-201 RLLVNGLEL
+201 RLLLDGIDVYETEEEDEEELEFDRQL
-210 YRNGS
+210 SNHYNQLLEKTDNPEEKKEIALEYMAQRLKYRM
-215 DSAQNKAEAYIS
+215 K
-227 HNALMSFRE
+227 
-236 KYKNA
+236 KYGIDPKDIT
-241 ANEDDLLKVF
+241 EDDL
-251 NDHVGRVIS
+251 S
-260 EMVTYKAT
+260 
-268 FNNELSAKNGE
+268 
-279 VQVEIKKTNFS
+279 IKFS
-290 LEFLKNSSFILGLSL
+290 S
-305 NKLNIDPVEFLEK
+305 DD
-318 YKILDKDSYNKN
+318 Y
-330 NFVSAL
+330 FVSAL
-336 HELINLHDRNRRNM
+336 HELVNLQDRDRRNM
-350 IAIKNNQEYEL
+350 ISIHDHREYNL
-361 LHNVLS
+361 LHNVLTI
-367 LDTLIGALPP
+367 DTNVGALPP
-377 LFKKIR
+377 LGRKIR
-383 TDLELDTVKH
+383 TNLELDTIKH
-393 NEIITELLS
+393 DEIITELLS

-414 LLNESL
+414 LLNASL

-429 DANYK
+429 DANYQ
-434 PLPYIEQSDWYD
+434 PLPYIEQADWYD

-456 ASFYELKKIHQWMS
+456 ATFAELKEIHKWMS
-470 DQDKLNLGYGISL
+470 DQDKLDLGYGISV
-483 KVGKTFNLHNQ
+483 KVSKVFDLHNP
-494 IYGTHNINSL
+494 IYDTHNIESL
-504 ALKIDDLIRWKLG
+504 SPKIDELIRWHLG
-517 DKRLSE
+517 DQRISE
-523 MEGVLKE
+523 MGAVLDG
-530 ISEIENYVADP
+530 ISEIENRVIDP
-541 TIEKEYKHDFEQKSV
+541 ANEDEYKQDFEQKAL

-564 RKEKKLELLIEDLQ
+564 KEESNLELLIENLQ
-578 SKKEFEES
+578 SKNEFENNS
-586 SKDLISLEV
+586 TDLKSFEI
-595 LKKLDEEDNELQK
+595 LKQLDEENNELQE
-608 LLNNRSYDEVIVDLK
+608 LLNNRSYDEVIAELT
-623 LKYEEIKAKRYEVL
+623 LKYEKIKAERYAVL

-645 DSNDVIQ
+645 DFNEVIQ

-672 GVSQLMPLIVA
+672 GVSQLMPLVVA
-683 AMTQKGGLI
+683 AITQKSGLV

-699 HLHPRIQVAI
+699 HLHPRVQVAI

-714 QNTDHVNYLIETHS
+714 QNTEHVNYLIETHS

-736 KRVRQNTDNELPHG
+736 KRIRQNTNNELPESF
-750 LKALTKE
+750 KVFTKE
-757 EISINYLEPSTY
+757 KIAINYLEPLKE

-774 KIRIDEDGEFKD
+774 KIRVDDDGEFKD
-786 RWPQGFFSERKDE
+786 RWPQGFFSERRQE
-799 LM
+799 L

>member
-48 QILAKGQCNPIYL
+48 QILSKGQCNPMYL

-140 AYIKTYRVEFD
+140 AYIKTYSVEFD

-173 IHPLLLPANHDEWLQ
+173 IHPLLLPANHEEWLQ
-188 AQEDTEENSHPFN
+188 VQKDSEANLHPYN
-201 RLLVNGLEL
+201 RLLLDGVDVYENHDERDQEEWEKLLGQRLLEHFSPL
-210 YRNGS
+210 Y
-215 DSAQNKAEAYIS
+215 E
-227 HNALMSFRE
+227 NAID
-236 KYKNA
+236 
-241 ANEDDLLKVF
+241 EDELLKVLEAHLHNYAENHIKLRALLDKKYVIEDEEIYIEIDNNKF
-251 NDHVGRVIS
+251 GFAFTNDS
-260 EMVTYKAT
+260 T
-268 FNNELSAKNGE
+268 FIIG
-279 VQVEIKKTNFS
+279 
-290 LEFLKNSSFILGLSL
+290 L
-305 NKLNIDPVEFLEK
+305 NKNTLGIDAFEFLEK
-318 YKILDKDSYNKN
+318 HKGIGYSTN
-330 NFVSAL
+330 NYFVSAL
-336 HELINLHDRNRRNM
+336 HELINLNERNQRNM
-350 IAIKNNQEYEL
+350 ISIQDHREYSL

-367 LDTLIGALPP
+367 IETVIGALPP
-377 LFKKIR
+377 LSKKIR
-383 TDLELDTVKH
+383 TDLELDTIKH

-402 DVLVAPLDNLLG
+402 DVLVSPLDNLLN

-429 DANYK
+429 DANYQA
-434 PLPYIEQSDWYD
+434 LPYIEQADWYD

-456 ASFYELKKIHQWMS
+456 ATFTELKEIHKWMS
-470 DQDKLNLGYGISL
+470 DQDKLDLGYGISV
-483 KVGKTFNLHNQ
+483 KVSKVFDLHNP
-494 IYGTHNINSL
+494 IYATHNIEILSP
-504 ALKIDDLIRWKLG
+504 KIDELIRWHLG
-517 DKRLSE
+517 DQRISE
-523 MEGVLKE
+523 MGAVLDG
-530 ISEIENYVADP
+530 ISEIENRVIDP
-541 TIEKEYKHDFEQKSV
+541 TNEAEYKYDFEQKAI
-556 IKQYRKLE
+556 IKQYRRLE
-564 RKEKKLELLIEDLQ
+564 KEERNLEFLLEDLRSRKDFEQSSVSSQSKELLNQ
-578 SKKEFEES
+578 
-586 SKDLISLEV
+586 
-595 LKKLDEEDNELQK
+595 LDEDNELEE
-608 LLNNRSYDEVIVDLK
+608 LLKNKRYDDAIADLTNR
-623 LKYEEIKAKRYEVL
+623 YEEVKAKRYTVL
-637 AQTDFLKL
+637 SETDFLRL
-645 DSNDVIQ
+645 DANDLIKGF
-652 AYSIWDQH
+652 SIWDQQ

-683 AMTQKGGLI
+683 AITQKSGLV

-699 HLHPRIQVAI
+699 HLHPRVQVAI

-714 QNTDHVNYLIETHS
+714 QNTEHVNYLIETHS
-728 EHLILRLL
+728 EHLILRL
-736 KRVRQNTDNELPHG
+736 RRRIRQNTDNELPVG
-750 LKALTKE
+750 LKAFSHNE
-757 EISINYLEPSTY
+757 VVINYLEPSKD
-769 GVKVK
+769 GVQVRR
-774 KIRIDEDGEFKD
+774 IRMDEDGEF
-786 RWPQGFFSERKDE
+786 RQPWPNGFFHERLDE
-799 LM
+799 AL

>member
-48 QILAKGQCNPIYL
+48 QILAKGQCNPMYL

-158 TSSGPKQAFL
+158 TSAGPKQAFL

-173 IHPLLLPANHDEWLQ
+173 IHPLLLPKNHDEWLQ
-188 AQEDTEENSHPFN
+188 VQKDSEANLHPYN
-201 RLLVNGLEL
+201 RLLLDGIDVYETEEEDEDELEFDRQL
-210 YRNGS
+210 STHYTHLL
-215 DSAQNKAEAYIS
+215 DKAEDPEDKKRI
-227 HNALMSFRE
+227 ALEYMAQRLRYRMK
-236 KYKNA
+236 KYGINP
-241 ANEDDLLKVF
+241 EDITKD
-251 NDHVGRVIS
+251 N
-260 EMVTYKAT
+260 
-268 FNNELSAKNGE
+268 LS
-279 VQVEIKKTNFS
+279 IKFS
-290 LEFLKNSSFILGLSL
+290 S
-305 NKLNIDPVEFLEK
+305 DD
-318 YKILDKDSYNKN
+318 Y
-330 NFVSAL
+330 FVSAL
-336 HELINLHDRNRRNM
+336 HELVNLQERDRRNM
-350 IAIKNNQEYEL
+350 ISIHDHREYNL
-361 LHNVLS
+361 LHNVL
-367 LDTLIGALPP
+367 TIKTNVGALPS
-377 LFKKIR
+377 LGKKIR
-383 TDLELDTVKH
+383 TNLELDTIKH
-393 NEIITELLS
+393 DEIITELLS
-402 DVLVAPLDNLLG
+402 DVLVAPLDNLLK
-414 LLNESL
+414 LLNDSL

-429 DANYK
+429 DANYQ

-446 GSAAWSMLEK
+446 GSAAWNM
-456 ASFYELKKIHQWMS
+456 LKKATFEELMKIHEWMS
-470 DQDKLNLGYGISL
+470 DQDKLDLGYGISL
-483 KVGKTFNLHNQ
+483 KLSKVFDLHNP
-494 IYGTHNINSL
+494 IYDTHNIESL
-504 ALKIDDLIRWKLG
+504 SPKIDDLIRWHLG
-517 DKRLSE
+517 DKRISE
-523 MEGVLKE
+523 MEAVLNG
-530 ISEIENYVADP
+530 ISEIENRVVDP
-541 TIEKEYKHDFEQKSV
+541 ANEEEYKHDFKQKV
-556 IKQYRKLE
+556 IIKQYRKLE
-564 RKEKKLELLIEDLQ
+564 KEESNLKLLIEDLQ
-578 SKKEFEES
+578 SKKEFEEN
-586 SKDLISLEV
+586 SKDLKSFEI
-595 LKKLDEEDNELQK
+595 LKQLDEENNELQE
-608 LLNNRSYDEVIVDLK
+608 LLNNRSYDEVIVNLK

-683 AMTQKGGLI
+683 AITQKGGLV

-699 HLHPRIQVAI
+699 HLHPRVQVAI

-714 QNTDHVNYLIETHS
+714 QNTEHVNYLIETHS

-736 KRVRQNTDNELPHG
+736 KRIRQNTDKELPFG
-750 LKALTKE
+750 FKAFTKE
-757 EISINYLEPSTY
+757 KIAINYLEPSKE

-774 KIRIDEDGEFKD
+774 KIRVDDDGEFKD

>member
-48 QILAKGQCNPIYL
+48 QILSKGQCNPMYL

-87 KIEYDKGD
+87 KIEYEKGD

-173 IHPLLLPANHDEWLQ
+173 IHPLLLPANHEEWLQ
-188 AQEDTEENSHPFN
+188 VQKDSEANLHPYN
-201 RLLVNGLEL
+201 RLLLDGVDVYENHDERDQEEWEKLLGQRLLEHFSPL
-210 YRNGS
+210 Y
-215 DSAQNKAEAYIS
+215 E
-227 HNALMSFRE
+227 NAVD
-236 KYKNA
+236 
-241 ANEDDLLKVF
+241 EDELLKVLEAHLHNYAENYLKF
-251 NDHVGRVIS
+251 RALLDNKYVIEDNQINIEIDDPNFGFAFTND
-260 EMVTYKAT
+260 
-268 FNNELSAKNGE
+268 
-279 VQVEIKKTNFS
+279 
-290 LEFLKNSSFILGLSL
+290 SSFIIGL
-305 NKLNIDPVEFLEK
+305 NKNTLGIGAFEFLEK
-318 YKILDKDSYNKN
+318 HKGIGYSSN
-330 NFVSAL
+330 NYFVSAL
-336 HELINLHDRNRRNM
+336 HELINLNERNQRNM
-350 IAIKNNQEYEL
+350 ISIQDHREYSL

-367 LDTLIGALPP
+367 VETAIGALPP
-377 LFKKIR
+377 LSKKIR
-383 TDLELDTVKH
+383 TDLELDTIKH

-402 DVLVAPLDNLLG
+402 DVLVAPLDNLLN

-429 DANYK
+429 DANYQ

-446 GSAAWSMLEK
+446 GAAAWSMLKK
-456 ASFYELKKIHQWMS
+456 ASFGELKEIHKWMS

-483 KVGKTFNLHNQ
+483 KLSKVFDLHNP
-494 IYGTHNINSL
+494 IYDIHNIESL
-504 ALKIDDLIRWKLG
+504 SPKIDDLIRWNLG
-517 DKRLSE
+517 DKRISE
-523 MEGVLKE
+523 MEAVLNG
-530 ISEIENYVADP
+530 ISEIENRVVDP
-541 TIEKEYKHDFEQKSV
+541 GNEEEYKHDFKQKV
-556 IKQYRKLE
+556 IIKQYRKLE
-564 RKEKKLELLIEDLQ
+564 KEESNLKLLIEDLQ
-578 SKKEFEES
+578 SKKEFEEN
-586 SKDLISLEV
+586 SKDLNSFEI
-595 LKKLDEEDNELQK
+595 LKQLDEENNELQE
-608 LLNNRSYDEVIVDLK
+608 LLNNRSYDEVIVNLK

-683 AMTQKGGLI
+683 AITQKGGLV

-699 HLHPRIQVAI
+699 HLHPRVQVAI

-714 QNTDHVNYLIETHS
+714 QNTEHVNYLIETHS

-736 KRVRQNTDNELPHG
+736 KRIRQNTDKELPFG
-750 LKALTKE
+750 FKAFTKE
-757 EISINYLEPSTY
+757 KIAINYLEPSKE

-774 KIRIDEDGEFKD
+774 KIRVDDDGEFKD
-786 RWPQGFFSERKDE
+786 RWPQGFFSERRQE
-799 LM
+799 L

>member
-48 QILAKGQCNPIYL
+48 QILSKGQCNPMYL

-120 VDAQTIAVEFE
+120 VDAKTIAIEFE

-188 AQEDTEENSHPFN
+188 AQKDSKANLHPYNRLILDGIDVYETEE
-201 RLLVNGLEL
+201 
-210 YRNGS
+210 
-215 DSAQNKAEAYIS
+215 
-227 HNALMSFRE
+227 
-236 KYKNA
+236 
-241 ANEDDLLKVF
+241 ED
-251 NDHVGRVIS
+251 
-260 EMVTYKAT
+260 E
-268 FNNELSAKNGE
+268 EE
-279 VQVEIKKTNFS
+279 
-290 LEFLKNSSFILGLSL
+290 LEFDRQLSNHYNQLLEKTDNPEEKKEIALEYMAQRFKYRMKKYGIDPKDITEDGLS
-305 NKLNIDPVEFLEK
+305 IQFSSDD
-318 YKILDKDSYNKN
+318 Y
-330 NFVSAL
+330 FVSAL
-336 HELINLHDRNRRNM
+336 HELVNLQDRDRRNM
-350 IAIKNNQEYEL
+350 ISIHDHREYNL
-361 LHNVLS
+361 LHNVLTI
-367 LDTLIGALPP
+367 DTNVGALPT
-377 LFKKIR
+377 LGRKIR
-383 TDLELDTVKH
+383 TNLELDTIKH
-393 NEIITELLS
+393 DEIITELLS
-402 DVLVAPLDNLLG
+402 DVLVAPLDNLLN

-429 DANYK
+429 DANYQ

-446 GSAAWSMLEK
+446 GSAAWSMLKK
-456 ASFYELKKIHQWMS
+456 ASFGELKEIHKWMS
-470 DQDKLNLGYGISL
+470 DQDKLNLGYGISV
-483 KVGKTFNLHNQ
+483 KVSKVFDLHNP
-494 IYGTHNINSL
+494 IYATHNIEILSP
-504 ALKIDDLIRWKLG
+504 KIDELIRWHLG
-517 DKRLSE
+517 DQRISE
-523 MEGVLKE
+523 MGAVLDG
-530 ISEIENYVADP
+530 ISEIENRVIDP
-541 TIEKEYKHDFEQKSV
+541 TNEAEYKYDFEQKAL

-564 RKEKKLELLIEDLQ
+564 KEESNLELLIENLQ
-578 SKKEFEES
+578 SKNEFENNS
-586 SKDLISLEV
+586 TDLKSFEI
-595 LKKLDEEDNELQK
+595 LKQLDEENNELQE
-608 LLNNRSYDEVIVDLK
+608 LLNNRSYDEVIAELT
-623 LKYEEIKAKRYEVL
+623 LKYEKIKAERYAVL

-645 DSNDVIQ
+645 DFNEVIQ

-683 AMTQKGGLI
+683 AITQKGGLV

-699 HLHPRIQVAI
+699 HLHPRVQVAI

-714 QNTDHVNYLIETHS
+714 QNTEHVNYLIETHS
-728 EHLILRLL
+728 EHLILRL
-736 KRVRQNTDNELPHG
+736 RRRIRQNTDNELPVG
-750 LKALTKE
+750 LKAFSHNE
-757 EISINYLEPSTY
+757 VVINYLEPSKD
-769 GVKVK
+769 GVQVRR
-774 KIRIDEDGEFKD
+774 IRMDEDGEFTD
-786 RWPQGFFSERKDE
+786 PWPNGFFHERLDE
-799 LM
+799 AI

>member
-48 QILAKGQCNPIYL
+48 QILSKGQCNPMYL

-120 VDAQTIAVEFE
+120 VDAKTIAIEFE

-173 IHPLLLPANHDEWLQ
+173 IHPLLLPANHEEWLQ
-188 AQEDTEENSHPFN
+188 VQKDSEANLHPYN
-201 RLLVNGLEL
+201 RLLLDGVDVYENHDERDQEEWEKLLGQRLLEHFSPL
-210 YRNGS
+210 Y
-215 DSAQNKAEAYIS
+215 E
-227 HNALMSFRE
+227 NAID
-236 KYKNA
+236 
-241 ANEDDLLKVF
+241 EDELLKVLEAHLHNYAENHIKLRALLDKKYVIEDEEIYIEIDNNKF
-251 NDHVGRVIS
+251 GFAFTNDS
-260 EMVTYKAT
+260 T
-268 FNNELSAKNGE
+268 FIIG
-279 VQVEIKKTNFS
+279 
-290 LEFLKNSSFILGLSL
+290 L
-305 NKLNIDPVEFLEK
+305 NKNTLGIDAFEFLEK
-318 YKILDKDSYNKN
+318 HKGIGYSSN
-330 NFVSAL
+330 NYFVSAL
-336 HELINLHDRNRRNM
+336 HELINLNERNQRNM
-350 IAIKNNQEYEL
+350 ISIQDHREYSL

-367 LDTLIGALPP
+367 IETVIGALPP
-377 LFKKIR
+377 LSKKIR
-383 TDLELDTVKH
+383 TDLELDTIKH

-402 DVLVAPLDNLLG
+402 DVLVAPLDNLFN

-429 DANYK
+429 DANYQ
-434 PLPYIEQSDWYD
+434 PLPYIEQADWYD
-446 GSAAWSMLEK
+446 GSAEWSMLEK
-456 ASFYELKKIHQWMS
+456 ATFAELKEIHKWMS
-470 DQDKLNLGYGISL
+470 DQDKLDLGYGISV
-483 KVGKTFNLHNQ
+483 KVSKVFDLHNP
-494 IYGTHNINSL
+494 IYATHNIESL
-504 ALKIDDLIRWKLG
+504 SPKIDELISWHLG
-517 DKRLSE
+517 DQRIRE
-523 MEGVLKE
+523 MGAVLDG
-530 ISEIENYVADP
+530 ISEIENRVIDP
-541 TIEKEYKHDFEQKSV
+541 ANEDEYKRDFEQKAL

-564 RKEKKLELLIEDLQ
+564 KEESNLELLIENLQ
-578 SKKEFEES
+578 SKNEFENNS
-586 SKDLISLEV
+586 TDLKSFEI
-595 LKKLDEEDNELQK
+595 LKQLDEENNELQE
-608 LLNNRSYDEVIVDLK
+608 LLNNRSYDEVIAELT
-623 LKYEEIKAKRYEVL
+623 LKYEKIKAERYAVL
-637 AQTDFLKL
+637 AQTDFMKL
-645 DSNDVIQ
+645 DFNEVIQ

-672 GVSQLMPLIVA
+672 GVSQLMPLVVA
-683 AMTQKGGLI
+683 AVTQKSGLV

-699 HLHPRIQVAI
+699 HLHPRVQVAI

-714 QNTDHVNYLIETHS
+714 QNTEHVNYLIETHS
-728 EHLILRLL
+728 EHLILRL
-736 KRVRQNTDNELPHG
+736 RRRIRQNTDNELPVG
-750 LKALTKE
+750 LKAFSHNE
-757 EISINYLEPSTY
+757 VVINYLEPSKD
-769 GVKVK
+769 GVQVRR
-774 KIRIDEDGEFKD
+774 IRMDEDGEF
-786 RWPQGFFSERKDE
+786 RQPWPNGFFHERLDE
-799 LM
+799 AL